1 MKKKPLFLIVL
12 IAVLFQLS
20 SCKKTELTVR
30 DSSELKNEIKHAKGF
45 VLKNYKGYSVLTVV
59 APWPNSLKKYTYIL
73 VSEKM
78 TLPDSLQKYQA
89 ITVPI
94 KSIIVTSTTHIPSLE
109 MLHQESKL
117 VGFPNLDYISSE
129 KIRTLIDQK
138 KIVDVGTNNSLNTEK
153 IIDLQPD
160 VLIGYGI
167 NNANATLDNLA
178 KNGIKVV
185 LNGDWNEQTPLGK
198 AEWIKFF
205 GALFNK
211 QQLANQLFE
220 NVEIE
225 YNKTVAI
232 AAKSVKKPT
241 VIAGDMFESTWYLP
255 KGDSWGSILI
265 KQAHANYLFKN
276 TAGTGSL
283 SLSFEKVLEKA
294 QNADFWITSGQF
306 SSLKQM
312 EQSNI
317 HYNQFA
323 AFKNKKVYSFASKKG
338 KTGGILYYELAPNR
352 PDIVLKDMVK
362 ILHPELL
369 PGYEPYFFSKLQ

>member
-1 MKKKPLFLIVL
+1 MEKKALFLIVL
-12 IAVLFQLS
+12 IAVFFQLS
-20 SCKKTELTVR
+20 SCKKTVLAVK

-45 VLKNYKGYSVLTVV
+45 VLKNYKGYSVMTVV
-59 APWPNSLKKYTYIL
+59 APWPNSLKKHTYIL

-117 VGFPNLDYISSE
+117 VGFPNLDYVSSE

-153 IIDLQPD
+153 IIELQPD

-178 KNGIKVV
+178 KNGLKVV

-220 NVEIE
+220 NIEIE

-232 AAKSVKKPT
+232 AAKSIKNPT

-265 KQAHANYLFKN
+265 KQANANYLFKN
-276 TAGTGSL
+276 TSGTGSL

-317 HYNQFA
+317 HYNQFT

-338 KTGGILYYELAPNR
+338 KTGGVLYYELAPNR
-352 PDIVLKDMVK
+352 PDIVLKDIVK

-369 PGYEPYFFSKLQ
+369 PGYVPYFFSKLQ

>member
-1 MKKKPLFLIVL
+1 MKKILFLIL
-12 IAVLFQLS
+12 QIAVMLQLTA
-20 SCKKTELTVR
+20 CKKTIITTKN
-30 DSSELKNEIKHAKGF
+30 SSAFKNEIKHAKGF
-45 VLKNYKGYSVLTVV
+45 ILKNYNDYSILTVV
-59 APWPNSLKKYTYIL
+59 QPWPNSQKKYTYIL
-73 VSEKM
+73 KAKNVI
-78 TLPDSLQKYQA
+78 LPDSLQKYMI

-129 KIRTLIDQK
+129 KIRTLLDQN
-138 KIVDVGTNNSLNTEK
+138 KIVDVGSNNSLNTEK
-153 IIDLQPD
+153 IIELQPEI
-160 VLIGYGI
+160 LIGYGI
-167 NNANATLDNLA
+167 NNSNTALDNLS

-205 GALFNK
+205 GALFKK
-211 QQLANQLFE
+211 QKQANQLFE
-220 NVEIE
+220 NIE
-225 YNKTVAI
+225 SDYKKTLAI
-232 AAKSVKKPT
+232 AAKADKNPT
-241 VIAGDMFESTWYLP
+241 VLAGDMFEDTWYLP

-265 KQAHANYLFKN
+265 EQSRANYLFKN
-276 TAGTGSL
+276 TRGTGSL

-294 QNADFWITSGQF
+294 QKADFWITSGQF
-306 SSLKQM
+306 SSLNQM
-312 EQSNI
+312 KQSNR
-317 HYNQFA
+317 HYEQFA
-323 AFKNKKVYSFASKKG
+323 AFKNKNVYSFASKKG

-369 PGYEPYFFSKLQ
+369 PGYVPYFFSKLQ

>member
-1 MKKKPLFLIVL
+1 MKKILFLIL
-12 IAVLFQLS
+12 QIAVLMQLS
-20 SCKKTELTVR
+20 SCKKTVNATKN
-30 DSSELKNEIKHAKGF
+30 SAISKNEIKHAKGF
-45 VLKNYKGYSVLTVV
+45 TLKNYNDYSILTVV
-59 APWPNSLKKYTYIL
+59 QPWPNSQKKYTYIL
-73 VSEKM
+73 KAKNVI
-78 TLPDSLQKYQA
+78 LPEPLQKYMI

-109 MLHQESKL
+109 MLHQETTL

-138 KIVDVGTNNSLNTEK
+138 KIVDVGSNNSLNTEK
-153 IIDLQPD
+153 IIELQPEI
-160 VLIGYGI
+160 LIGYGI
-167 NNANATLDNLA
+167 NNSNTALDNLS

-205 GALFNK
+205 GALFKK
-211 QQLANQLFE
+211 QKQANQLFE
-220 NVEIE
+220 NIE
-225 YNKTVAI
+225 KEYKKTLAI
-232 AAKSVKKPT
+232 AAKADKNPT
-241 VIAGDMFESTWYLP
+241 VLAGDMFEDSWYLP

-265 KQAHANYLFKN
+265 EQSHANYLFKN
-276 TAGTGSL
+276 TRGTGSL

-294 QNADFWITSGQF
+294 QKADFWITSGQF
-306 SSLKQM
+306 SSLNHMK
-312 EQSNI
+312 QSNR
-317 HYNQFA
+317 HYEQFE
-323 AFKNKKVYSFASKKG
+323 AFKNKNVYSFASKKG

-369 PGYEPYFFSKLQ
+369 HGYIPYFFSKLQ